1 MSTFTFDRQAFD
13 VVPLG
18 FDDLLCFKMITL
30 CKLHIV
36 ISVKYFL

>member
-18 FDDLLCFKMITL
+18 FDDLLCFKMSTL
-30 CKLHIV
+30 ANTMQTLHCI
-36 ISVKYFL
+36 FC